1 MIKAIVPEHLNDI
14 TLGQMQL
21 YEKRSKDITD
31 VDELRSI
38 MLDVFCKV
46 DSSLYNKI
54 NAQQLL
60 SISNRIESVLNTQP
74 KHELFFSLEGVKMGF
89 IPNLDEITMGEFIDL
104 ENLGSDTEGWHKI
117 MAVLYRPVTKT
128 FGNRYLIEAYQGSK
142 DAAKYKEMPLG
153 VALGAMLF
161 FWNLGRDLLNDTLK
175 YLTEVAGDPQQSIHL
190 QKSGIGL
197 EQFTDSLKETLDELT
212 RSQPYLSTHVSIGSA
227 TKVTSEN

>member
-21 YEKRSKDITD
+21 YEKRTEGVTD

-46 DSSLYNKI
+46 DSSHYKNI
-54 NAQQLL
+54 NAKQLIT
-60 SISNRIESVLNTQP
+60 ISKRVESVLDSKP
-74 KHELFFSLEGVKMGF
+74 KHELFFSLEGVRMGF

-104 ENLGSDTEGWHKI
+104 ENLGSDTSSWHKI

-128 FGNRYLIEAYQGSK
+128 FGNRYLIEAYEGTKEAS
-142 DAAKYKEMPLG
+142 KYKEMPLG

-161 FWNLGRDLLNDTLK
+161 FWDLGRDLLKDTLRF
-175 YLTEVAGDPQQSIHL
+175 LREAEAELQQNTNL
-190 QKSGIGL
+190 AKSGIGS
-197 EQFTDSLKETLDELT
+197 EQYTDLLKEIYEELE
-212 RSQPYLSTHVSIGSA
+212 RSQPYLYTRASIGSA
-227 TKVTSEN
+227 TKATSEN